1 MIRARLLTAHRV
13 VVLRDP
19 VGQPQDPAPGEVARR
34 RALAARFEEW
44 GTRTVR
50 GARVSVYARR
60 C

>member
-19 VGQPQDPAPGEVARR
+19 VGQPPDTAPGEVMKRR
-34 RALAARFEEW
+34 TLAERFEEC

-50 GARVSVYARR
+50 GARVSVYALR